1 MEMEWNSQFF
11 KDESSLP
18 NKQLELI
25 YISPVRDSVYVDCN
39 RHVIIVQERQDQS
52 DIPTSVRD

>member
-25 YISPVRDSVYVDCN
+25 WISPVRDSVYVDCN
-39 RHVIIVQERQDQS
+39 RHIIVQERLDQS